1 MNIYIF
7 IYLFS
12 NQNALFQITFV
23 KQLADGD
30 RPQTAVSNVLKNI
43 FKDSASVHVNN
54 NGIKRN
60 DEQKTAFQKKR
71 IATIILSIIY
81 SCCPFEKNKLISFSM
96 LQLPSV
102 QLIVSLMTNSPT
114 TSFANTAISIYV
126 TPNSACQL
134 LLDKTKSKKVI
145 KIAIKM
151 SENEFLFLH
160 TFFTVLYS
168 WYQNFKT
175 NVVFAPT
182 VF

>member
-1 MNIYIF
+1 MNICIF

-71 IATIILSIIY
+71 IATLILSIIY
-81 SCCPFEKNKLISFSM
+81 SCCLLENKN
-96 LQLPSV
+96 
-102 QLIVSLMTNSPT
+102 
-114 TSFANTAISIYV
+114 
-126 TPNSACQL
+126 
-134 LLDKTKSKKVI
+134 
-145 KIAIKM
+145 
-151 SENEFLFLH
+151 
-160 TFFTVLYS
+160 
-168 WYQNFKT
+168 
-175 NVVFAPT
+175 
-182 VF
+182 